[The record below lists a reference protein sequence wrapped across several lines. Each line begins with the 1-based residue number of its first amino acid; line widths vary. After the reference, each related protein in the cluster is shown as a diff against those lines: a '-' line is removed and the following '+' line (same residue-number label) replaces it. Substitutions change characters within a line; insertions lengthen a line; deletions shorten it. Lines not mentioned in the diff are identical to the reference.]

1 MCVCVE
7 CVCVCVCVECVCVV
21 CVCVCVCVYVRVCVR
36 AYVCVYVC
44 VRACVC
50 PCVRVCVCVHAC
62 VRMYVNAIP
71 FLSVWSANIP
81 SVGLP
86 FKSIMHYC
94 CWQTAVH
101 YADCLTSLSVTDGTK
116 QSPLLTGLNG
126 SYIARGLLF
135 CAQNGIH
142 CSPLLFYFIGLYKQA
157 CKQRLSI
164 STDGF

>member
-1 MCVCVE
+1 MVAVFWGRVCLFVCFVWCVFLFCF
-7 CVCVCVCVECVCVV
+7 VV
-21 CVCVCVCVYVRVCVR
+21 CLF
-36 AYVCVYVC
+36 VCVYVC

-50 PCVRVCVCVHAC
+50 ACVRVCVHAC